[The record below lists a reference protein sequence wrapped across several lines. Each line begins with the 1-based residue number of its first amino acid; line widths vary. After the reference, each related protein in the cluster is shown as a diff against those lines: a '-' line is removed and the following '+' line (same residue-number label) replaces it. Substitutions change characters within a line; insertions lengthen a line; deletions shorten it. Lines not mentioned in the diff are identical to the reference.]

1 MLGTREVNTEIVSS
15 CLGTEQRGR
24 LNIRNKRSECRD
36 RSSCLGTEQRGRLNI
51 RNKRSDTEIV
61 SSCLGT
67 EQRGRLNIRNKRS
80 EYRDSQFV
88 FRHRTERTSE
98 Y

>member
-1 MLGTREVNTEIVSS
+1 MLGTREVNA
-15 CLGTEQRGR
+15 
-24 LNIRNKRSECRD
+24 
-36 RSSCLGTEQRGRLNI
+36 
-51 RNKRSDTEIV
+51 EIV

-88 FRHRTERTSE
+88 FRHRTGRTSE

>member
-1 MLGTREVNTEIVSS
+1 MNA
-15 CLGTEQRGR
+15 
-24 LNIRNKRSECRD
+24 
-36 RSSCLGTEQRGRLNI
+36 
-51 RNKRSDTEIV
+51 EIV

-80 EYRDSQFV
+80 EYRDSQFSCLGTEQGGRLNVRNKRSECRDSQFV
-88 FRHRTERTSE
+88 FRHRTGRTSE

>member
-1 MLGTREVNTEIVSS
+1 MN
-15 CLGTEQRGR
+15 
-24 LNIRNKRSECRD
+24 
-36 RSSCLGTEQRGRLNI
+36 
-51 RNKRSDTEIV
+51 TEIV

-80 EYRDSQFV
+80 EYRQNRMQRSSCLGTEQRGRLNVRNKRSECRDSQFV

-98 Y
+98 C